1 QERGETRFH
10 LHPCQLLTQAL
21 VHSVAERQVWGVLP
35 AQVQRI
41 WVREVLRVTVGGRQR
56 GHDRLTGPDALTVDL
71 DVLRGNSDQAELR
84 DGQVAQ
90 QLLDGP
96 VDHRGVRAQG
106 RQLRRVLQQG
116 QGAQGQHVR
125 GRLVAGNKQQV
136 PDADQLLVGEGA
148 LGILSGDQAAE
159 QVVARL

>member
-1 QERGETRFH
+1 
-10 LHPCQLLTQAL
+10 LTQAL
-21 VHSVAERQVWGVLP
+21 VHSVAKSQVWGVLP
-35 AQVQRI
+35 AQVQQIR
-41 WVREVLRVTVGGRQR
+41 VRELLRVTVGGRQR
-56 GHDRLTGPDALTVDL
+56 GHDRLTGADAPAVDL
-71 DVLRGNSDQAELR
+71 DILCGGSHHTELH